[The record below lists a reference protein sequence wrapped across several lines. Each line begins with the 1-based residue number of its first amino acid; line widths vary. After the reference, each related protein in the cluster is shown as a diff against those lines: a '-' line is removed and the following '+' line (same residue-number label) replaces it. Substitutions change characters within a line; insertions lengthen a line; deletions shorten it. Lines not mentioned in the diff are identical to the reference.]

1 MFNTLIA
8 QNCNHII
15 IKPAGKEISSEKYLI
30 VYKMAKYAAM
40 LKAI

>member
-1 MFNTLIA
+1 MLNTLIA

-15 IKPAGKEISSEKYLI
+15 IKPAGKEIRLFRVKYLL
-30 VYKMAKYAAM
+30 VYKWAAM